1 MSLQK
6 QLDAMAKGLIE
17 KATKPPEQGAEA
29 MGLKDQID
37 IFKATS
43 AWYLG
48 LRKRPK
54 DGEDDPGGETFE
66 ALRTRINGRGATT
79 Q

>member
-6 QLDAMAKGLIE
+6 QLDDMAKGLIE
-17 KATKPPEQGAEA
+17 KATTTPEKGEA

-48 LRKRPK
+48 LRKRAK
-54 DGEDDPGGETFE
+54 DDEDDSPDGSTFE
-66 ALRTRINGRGATT
+66 ALRTRINGNGAK

>member
-17 KATKPPEQGAEA
+17 KATTKTTKEGEGMALKEQIE
-29 MGLKDQID
+29 

-48 LRKRPK
+48 LRKRSK
-54 DGEDDPGGETFE
+54 GDDDEPLGGTFE
-66 ALRTRINGRGATT
+66 ALRERINGKGTA